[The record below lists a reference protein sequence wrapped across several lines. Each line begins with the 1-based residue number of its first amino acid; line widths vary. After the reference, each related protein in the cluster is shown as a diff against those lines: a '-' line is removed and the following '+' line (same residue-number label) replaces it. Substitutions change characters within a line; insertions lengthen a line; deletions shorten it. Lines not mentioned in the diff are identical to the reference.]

1 MSLQDILTTGAP
13 LLEQAAISR
22 TVGVAAGVFAP
33 GHIGELTRIVPF
45 EMVDE
50 VLEQTGAVQRRV
62 RLVPARVTVYLLLAA
77 ALFNG
82 LGYQQVFDRLCAG
95 LASLAPVRPSGSA
108 LRQARQRLG
117 PAPMKALFDLVSG
130 PAATTAA
137 AGRWRGLRVV
147 AVDGT
152 LLPVPDCPANLA
164 VFTRQRLG
172 NGISGYPQLRL
183 AALVACGT
191 RSVIGAVFGP
201 ATTGELE
208 YARRLAV
215 DLRAGMLLLG
225 DRNFASA
232 ALLNQLAA
240 TGADLLVRCKTNRKL
255 PPLVRCRDG
264 STLTRIGPLTV
275 RVIEAE
281 ISIRTAQGTRT
292 GHYRLLTTLTDP
304 DTHPAGE
311 LVRLYHERWEIETA
325 YAELKST
332 MLGGRVLRARTP
344 DGIEQEV
351 WSLLTAYQALRTAM
365 TDATD
370 SIPGTDPDRAG
381 FFTALA
387 TARDQLVLAA
397 GIITGTDI
405 DLVGTIG
412 RHVLAHLLPTRRVRT
427 KDRIVKRAISKYNAR
442 GPAIDR
448 TTYKATISINMLTS
462 SP

>member
-1 MSLQDILTTGAP
+1 M
-13 LLEQAAISR
+13 EQAAITRSVR
-22 TVGVAAGVFAP
+22 VAAGVFAP
-33 GHIGELTRIVPF
+33 GHIGELTGIVPF

-50 VLEQTGAVQRRV
+50 VLAATGAVQRRV
-62 RLVPARVTVYLLLAA
+62 RLVPARVTVYLLLAG

-82 LGYQQVFDRLCAG
+82 LGYRQVFDRLCAG
-95 LASLAPVRPSGSA
+95 LAGLAPVRPSGSA

-117 PAPMKALFDLVSG
+117 PAPLKALFDLVRG

-137 AGRWRGLRVV
+137 AGLWRGLRVV

-164 VFTRQRLG
+164 VFTRHRLG

-183 AALVACGT
+183 AVLMACGT

-201 ATTGELE
+201 AAIGELE
-208 YARRLAV
+208 YARRLAM

-225 DRNFASA
+225 DRNFAAA
-232 ALLNQLAA
+232 ALLNQWAA
-240 TGADLLVRCKTNRKL
+240 TGADLLVRCKSGRNL
-255 PPLVRCRDG
+255 PPVARCRDG
-264 STLTRIGPLTV
+264 STLARIGALTV
-275 RVIEAE
+275 RVIDAE
-281 ISIRTAQGTRT
+281 ITIRTTAGTRT

-304 DTHPAGE
+304 ATHPAGE
-311 LVRLYHERWEIETA
+311 LLRLYHERWEIETA

-332 MLGGRVLRARTP
+332 VLGGRVLRARTP

-351 WSLLTAYQALRTAM
+351 WALLTAYQALRTAM

-370 SIPGTDPDRAG
+370 SLPGTDPDRAG
-381 FFTALA
+381 FTTALA
-387 TARDQLVLAA
+387 AARDQIVLAA
-397 GIITGTDI
+397 GVITSTDI

-412 RHVLAHLLPTRRVRT
+412 RHVLAQLLPQRRART

-448 TTYKATISINMLTS
+448 TTYKATISIHPLTN

>member
-1 MSLQDILTTGAP
+1 M
-13 LLEQAAISR
+13 
-22 TVGVAAGVFAP
+22 
-33 GHIGELTRIVPF
+33 
-45 EMVDE
+45 
-50 VLEQTGAVQRRV
+50 
-62 RLVPARVTVYLLLAA
+62 
-77 ALFNG
+77 
-82 LGYQQVFDRLCAG
+82 GYQQVFDRLCAG

-108 LRQARQRLG
+108 LRQARRRLG

-172 NGISGYPQLRL
+172 NGISGHPQLRL

-191 RSVIGAVFGP
+191 RSMTGAVFGP

-208 YARRLAV
+208 YARRLAAG
-215 DLRAGMLLLG
+215 LRAGMLLG

-292 GHYRLLTTLTDP
+292 GHYRLLTTVIDP

-370 SIPGTDPDRAG
+370 SIPGTDPDRGG

-387 TARDQLVLAA
+387 AARDQLVLAA

-412 RHVLAHLLPTRRVRT
+412 RHVLAHFLPTRRVRT
-427 KDRIVKRAISKYNAR
+427 KDRIVKRAISRYNAR

-448 TTYKATISINMLTS
+448 TTYKATISINVLTS

>member
-1 MSLQDILTTGAP
+1 M
-13 LLEQAAISR
+13 EQAAITR
-22 TVGVAAGVFAP
+22 TAGVAAGVFAP
-33 GHIGELTRIVPF
+33 GHIGELTRIIPF
-45 EMVDE
+45 EMVDA
-50 VLEQTGAVQRRV
+50 VLAETGAVQRRI
-62 RLVPARVTVYLLLAA
+62 RLLTARVTVYLLLAG

-82 LGYQQVFDRLCAG
+82 LGYRQVFDRLRAG
-95 LASLAPVRPSGSA
+95 LSGLATVRPSGSA

-137 AGRWRGLRVV
+137 AGRWRGLKTV

-152 LLPVPDCPANLA
+152 LLSVPDCPANLA
-164 VFTRQRLG
+164 VFARQRLG

-201 ATTGELE
+201 AATGELE

-225 DRNFASA
+225 DRNFAAA
-232 ALLNQLAA
+232 ALLHQMAA
-240 TGADLLVRCKTNRKL
+240 TGADLLVRCKANRNL
-255 PPLVRCRDG
+255 PTVARCRDG
-264 STLTRIGPLTV
+264 STLTRIGTLTL
-275 RVIEAE
+275 RVINAE
-281 ISIRTAQGTRT
+281 ITIRTAQGTRT

-304 DTHPAGE
+304 ATHPAGE

-332 MLGGRVLRARTP
+332 ILGGRVLRARTP

-351 WSLLTAYQALRTAM
+351 WALLTAYQALRTAM

-370 SIPGTDPDRAG
+370 SVPGTDPDRAG
-381 FFTALA
+381 FTTALTA
-387 TARDQLVLAA
+387 ARDQLVLAA
-397 GIITGTDI
+397 GVIPGTDI

-412 RHVLAHLLPTRRVRT
+412 RHILAHLLPARRVRT

-448 TTYKATISINMLTS
+448 TTYRATISIAMLTTG
-462 SP
+462 P